1 MFVNV
6 VHECMSGCRGPI
18 DRDDEI
24 PRVFVWC
31 VGDGIPEHV
40 DQIEHGLEEEGVS
53 WAVRDGFDGESV
65 AVAYE
70 ASMNSPLKIG
80 VAVTQ
85 DGRVVVHHKQLP
97 DGDPVFDVTSVDEI
111 TARKLGSNSA
121 RLAKGTP
128 LKPVG

>member
-1 MFVNV
+1 
-6 VHECMSGCRGPI
+6 MSGCRGPI
-18 DRDDEI
+18 DQDDQV

-31 VGDGIPEHV
+31 IGDGIPEQV
-40 DQIEHGLEEEGVS
+40 DHIEHGLEEEGVS
-53 WAVRDGFDGESV
+53 WAVRTGFDGESV
-65 AVAYE
+65 ALAHE

-80 VAVTQ
+80 VGVTQ
-85 DGRVVVHHKQLP
+85 AGRVVVHHKQLP
-97 DGDPVFDVTSVDEI
+97 DDDPVFDVADTTEA